1 MKGLIMHLNSNK
13 DLQNIKTLI
22 KNLSMPLI
30 YWVDGY
36 KTMRSYLRN
45 QSTHDLKDDLLFNVG
60 SANIMTVLVP
70 GVCDSKNIS
79 KRMLITVSKISMIP
93 FEGGGLYEA
102 ASILKP
108 DVLISYMKSMNCFIH
123 YQSKLWDKMLYDTLR
138 RDPGVLKNKRVF
150 RM

>member
-45 QSTHDLKDDLLFNVG
+45 QSTHDLKDDLLFNIG

-79 KRMLITVSKISMIP
+79 ERMLITVSKISMIP
-93 FEGGGLYEA
+93 FEGGRLYEA

-108 DVLISYMKSMNCFIH
+108 DVLISYMKSMNCFSH